1 MNKLENINN
10 RIDELKKEI
19 IKLEENKKSLA
30 NFQSIIILNVNTTIK
45 ELQNIKNKINNI
57 VELDGKFDEIGLK
70 KLPYEVKK
78 QNEGYYI
85 TFYYVAIPEDVAN
98 LEKFYRECNNIIKFI
113 DVRNSEY

>member
-19 IKLEENKKSLA
+19 TRLEESKKDLA
-30 NFQSIIILNVNTTIK
+30 NFQSVIILNVNTTIK

-70 KLPYEVKK
+70 KISLWGKK
-78 QNEGYYI
+78 AKWRLLYYI
-85 TFYYVAIPEDVAN
+85 
-98 LEKFYRECNNIIKFI
+98 LLC
-113 DVRNSEY
+113 RNSWRCCKFGKIL